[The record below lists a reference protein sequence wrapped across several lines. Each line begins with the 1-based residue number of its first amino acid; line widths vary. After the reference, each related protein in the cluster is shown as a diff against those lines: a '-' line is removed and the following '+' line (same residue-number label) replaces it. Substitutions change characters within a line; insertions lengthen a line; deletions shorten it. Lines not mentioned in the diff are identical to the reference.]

1 MTRILYIEDDPIQQ
15 AVLSQMLEIQGYE
28 VEIADD
34 GLQGVEKAQSLSP
47 DLIITDSKMPRMG
60 GLEAIE
66 TIRNVLDMGHTPI
79 IALSA
84 RADDAYKKQAR
95 NAGANEVFTKPVDLR
110 QLTSAINTCLDDA
123 DEVTS
128 TEETAV

>member
-15 AVLSQMLEIQGYE
+15 TVLSQMLEIHGFD

-47 DLIITDSKMPRMG
+47 DLIITDSKMPRMS
-60 GLEAIE
+60 GLEAIA
-66 TIRNVLDMGHTPI
+66 TIRNVLDMNSTPI

-84 RADDAYKKQAR
+84 RADDAYKSQAR
-95 NAGANEVFTKPVDLR
+95 EAGADEVFTKPVDLR
-110 QLTSAINTCLDDA
+110 QLTSAINSCLED
-123 DEVTS
+123 TQ
-128 TEETAV
+128 